1 MISAIDPDSMDEDEN
16 FPDFPAGLAGEK
28 IVCFICKNEFDDE
41 KSFKVHYGRAHG
53 KMSAD
58 DAERLRDMI
67 KRSLLQTEAV
77 SKEYSLRATA
87 SRKAFR
93 SEIEFTDHILSK
105 SPSLEDGSPEED
117 SWSEEAFAV
126 SDDQQNNRKPAQSS
140 SFQPITS
147 QEAKRIVEINESV
160 DENSHNNRKQARS
173 SSFQPIT
180 SQEAK
185 RIVDSN
191 QSMATVASDGLNNQE
206 GRESTENTPPAGD
219 CTSQGDEPSRKSAF
233 AAALDLKV
241 MT

>member
-1 MISAIDPDSMDEDEN
+1 MDEDEN
-16 FPDFPAGLAGEK
+16 FPEFPAGLAGEK

-117 SWSEEAFAV
+117 SWSEEAF
-126 SDDQQNNRKPAQSS
+126 
-140 SFQPITS
+140 
-147 QEAKRIVEINESV
+147 SV
-160 DENSHNNRKQARS
+160 GDNQHNNSKQARS

-180 SQEAK
+180 SREAK

-191 QSMATVASDGLNNQE
+191 QSMSTVASDGLNNGE
-206 GRESTENTPPAGD
+206 RRVSTENTPPTVD

>member
-1 MISAIDPDSMDEDEN
+1 MDEDEN

-41 KSFKVHYGRAHG
+41 KSFRVHYGRAHG

-117 SWSEEAFAV
+117 NWSEEAFSV
-126 SDDQQNNRKPAQSS
+126 GDNQYNNRKQPGSS
-140 SFQPITS
+140 SLQPITS
-147 QEAKRIVEINESV
+147 QEAKRIVESNQSV
-160 DENSHNNRKQARS
+160 DDNLFSHRKQARS

-191 QSMATVASDGLNNQE
+191 QSMTTVASDGLNNGQ
-206 GRESTENTPPAGD
+206 RRVSTENTPPTGA